1 MDLDI
6 GGEVEEKGGLESKGV
21 SRATDFE
28 LFDYW
33 NEGEVLSGKELWSCY
48 TFVLSS
54 QCCSVMKIL
63 PHPLIYI
70 LLVIE
75 RALFG
80 RHAIRRSLHT
90 IAVSTMDQVKDL
102 VNIGIDPL
110 CSPFPEL
117 IPPHYCSMWKCMPVM
132 HGRGWRLNSKTKR
145 LSKS

>member
-1 MDLDI
+1 MDLDVD
-6 GGEVEEKGGLESKGV
+6 GEVEEKGGLESKGV

-28 LFDYW
+28 LSDYW
-33 NEGEVLSGKELWSCY
+33 DEGEVLSGRELWSRC

-54 QCCSVMKIL
+54 RRCSVMKIL
-63 PHPLIYI
+63 PHPLIHV

-80 RHAIRRSLHT
+80 RHAIRSLRT

-102 VNIGIDPL
+102 VKVGIDPL

-117 IPPHYCSMWKCMPVM
+117 IPPHCCSVRRRMPVM

-145 LSKS
+145 LSES